1 MNKDRR
7 DELRNIASSVDDAL
21 DGFQTLI
28 DDLELVISDEEDA
41 YDNLPLS
48 VQESSKGDI
57 MQGYISDMEDIISE
71 LENLR
76 DETQDKLEKIKEKI
90 LGIANR

>member
-7 DELRNIASSVDDAL
+7 DELRNIASSVDDTL

-57 MQGYISDMEDIISE
+57 MQEYISDMEDIVSE

>member
-7 DELRNIASSVDDAL
+7 NELRNIASSVDDAL
-21 DGFQTLI
+21 DGFHPII

-57 MQGYISDMEDIISE
+57 MQEYISDMEDIVSE
-71 LENLR
+71 LEDLQSEVQEKL
-76 DETQDKLEKIKEKI
+76 DEIKERI